1 MLGFVSTKKRRR
13 HSSSTVF
20 APGWLMDLFDFGN
33 QMKIRQYFFRA
44 FSSDGSVV
52 SAPAHSHNIT
62 TPPGWGISLLMRP
75 DEVVS

>member
-1 MLGFVSTKKRRR
+1 MSGFVSTKKRRR

-20 APGWLMDLFDFGN
+20 APGWLMDRFDFGN
-33 QMKIRQYFFRA
+33 QMKIRQYYFRV

-52 SAPAHSHNIT
+52 STPVHFHNIT
-62 TPPGWGISLLMRP
+62 PPDSGISLLMRP